1 MRLQALKHFCSE
13 PPVYGLN
20 IPATDYAASGV
31 RLLRTTDIGADGA
44 VISDAP
50 GVYVAPNEAPRKLML
65 RNGDILLSRSGTL
78 GRSLLYDDKLGP
90 ATHAGYLVRFRLS
103 ADNHPPYV
111 AYSVQSSFLQDAV
124 RADAVESTIGN
135 FNAEKYANVKLPW
148 WPPPRQRAIAKYLD
162 RETKRIGALIE
173 AKLKIVDR
181 LQERFRA
188 SIFDA
193 ITGRS
198 TGEDLKPSGLG
209 WVESIPDSWTTPP
222 VAANFEV
229 HLGKMLSPAASA
241 GADHRP
247 YLRNVN
253 VQWDRFDLDDVATMH
268 FNRIDRMTYSLEEGD
283 LLVCEGGEVGRAAI
297 WRGELPECYFQ
308 KALHRLR
315 PIGGANPRYLLY
327 CLRGAA
333 DHGVFAVEGNLS
345 TIVHLTREQ
354 LMVHRFPWPPA
365 EEQAGIVARL
375 DELGR
380 GVTATVG
387 RVDRQIELLRERRQA
402 LITAAIGGQ
411 VDIPEAA

>member
-1 MRLQALKHFCSE
+1 LRLQALKHFCSE

-78 GRSLLYDDKLGP
+78 GRSLLYGDKLGP

-173 AKLKIVDR
+173 AKRRLASSNMERSTARRTWRLLRGCDPTSGRGQLPPDWQLRTLGTTATLQRGHDLPSDMRIPGDVPVVSSGGVSGWNNRATCQPPGVVTGRYGTVGEAYFLDVPYWPLNTTLYVSDFRGNYPRWVYHLLSSIPLAIDAEKSAVTGINRNIVKQLKVPVPPVR
-181 LQERFRA
+181 EQERI
-188 SIFDA
+188 SQ
-193 ITGRS
+193 
-198 TGEDLKPSGLG
+198 DLDR
-209 WVESIPDSWTTPP
+209 E
-222 VAANFEV
+222 FE
-229 HLGKMLSPAASA
+229 AASA
-241 GADHRP
+241 VD
-247 YLRNVN
+247 
-253 VQWDRFDLDDVATMH
+253 
-268 FNRIDRMTYSLEEGD
+268 
-283 LLVCEGGEVGRAAI
+283 AAI
-297 WRGELPECYFQ
+297 
-308 KALHRLR
+308 AAS
-315 PIGGANPRYLLY
+315 IG
-327 CLRGAA
+327 
-333 DHGVFAVEGNLS
+333 V
-345 TIVHLTREQ
+345 
-354 LMVHRFPWPPA
+354 
-365 EEQAGIVARL
+365 
-375 DELGR
+375 
-380 GVTATVG
+380 
-387 RVDRQIELLRERRQA
+387 LRERRQA
-402 LITAAIGGQ
+402 LITAAISGQ